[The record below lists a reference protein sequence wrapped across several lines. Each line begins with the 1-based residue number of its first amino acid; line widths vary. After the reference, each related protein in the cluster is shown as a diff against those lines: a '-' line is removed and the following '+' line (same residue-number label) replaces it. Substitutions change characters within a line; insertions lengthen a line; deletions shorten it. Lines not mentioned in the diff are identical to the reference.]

1 MVDDGAA
8 AVGFGDAVV
17 DEPLV
22 QGKVGE
28 RPVLAAAGRRVRS
41 GGLRRY
47 RSYTSVMRCFSDLGK
62 LPLGDAGELR
72 WSGCCARLF
81 NRLPRGLA
89 AGWPVLA
96 GGWGRW
102 AAGRCG

>member
-28 RPVLAAAGRRVRS
+28 RPVLGQPVGGSGR
-41 GGLRRY
+41 GPTPL
-47 RSYTSVMRCFSDLGK
+47 SVLYIGHAVFLGDLGK

-72 WSGCCARLF
+72 WSGCCALLF

-89 AGWPVLA
+89 ADWPVLA
-96 GGWGRW
+96 GGWGRR
-102 AAGRCG
+102 AAGRSG